1 MESKQDEGQGRGYED
16 GDDPI
21 QVCLVGG
28 PRAWS
33 GLVMED
39 VFTRD
44 EILGVPWE
52 DLGADLVVPGDV
64 RPDPPVARYRPLDG
78 TARWVWH
85 FTGWEPPEAE
95 PVAEALPARRVPE
108 NAPQ

>member
-1 MESKQDEGQGRGYED
+1 MESTQDEGQGRKYED

-21 QVCLVGG
+21 QVSLVGG

-52 DLGADLVVPGDV
+52 DLGADLVLPGDV
-64 RPDPPVARYRPLDG
+64 RSDPPVARYRPRVEA
-78 TARWVWH
+78 ARWVWH
-85 FTGWEPPEAE
+85 FTGWEPPETDPA
-95 PVAEALPARRVPE
+95 VEAQPAQRTR
-108 NAPQ
+108 